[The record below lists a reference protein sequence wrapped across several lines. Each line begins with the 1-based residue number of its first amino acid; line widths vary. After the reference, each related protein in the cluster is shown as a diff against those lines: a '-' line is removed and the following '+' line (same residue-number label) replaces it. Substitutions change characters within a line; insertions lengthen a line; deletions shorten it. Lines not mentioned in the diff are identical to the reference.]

1 METLEIKKIAE
12 SIVSA
17 ENNRRS
23 LADFI
28 KTISLQFNLIKKVE
42 PASLENMKIA
52 GIDGG
57 IVKTSLHGY
66 DLVLAR
72 AVGVCFHFKKNRV
85 EKVDYYPSKFAP
97 SKPFALEAS
106 SEIDFV
112 YFSSIIRQQI
122 EIQRAIDCLEKF
134 SPDVLLLDG
143 SIVPHYM
150 SKPAKTSEV
159 YSEYEKLIDLY
170 KKFYEKIEES
180 KTVLAGIVE
189 DSRNDRFCKLL
200 GKHVMPKLEN
210 VTGAAIASLEKSR
223 DTNLLFWVLDK
234 NERTQTFSYSDDENL
249 TLKELNK
256 NVYSFYIKTAKYD
269 RPVRVDFLEKDK
281 EDLLA
286 GMLLSITGQHS
297 GYGFP
302 TVLIEADNVAK
313 LSEQEID
320 NFYSFILKYTGNL
333 PSIMRL
339 RRDQR
344 PF

>member
-1 METLEIKKIAE
+1 MQTNEIKKIAE
-12 SIVSA
+12 NIATA
-17 ENNRRS
+17 ESGRRS
-23 LADFI
+23 LGEFV
-28 KTISLQFNLIKKVE
+28 KKISPQFDLVKNVE
-42 PASLENMKIA
+42 PANLENIKIA

-57 IVKTSLHGY
+57 IVKTTLHGY
-66 DLVLAR
+66 DLILAR
-72 AVGVCFHFKKNRV
+72 AVGVCFNFKNGRI
-85 EKVDYYPSKFAP
+85 EKVDYFPSKFPP
-97 SKPFALEAS
+97 SKPFTLEAS
-106 SEIDFV
+106 SEVDFM
-112 YFSSIIRQQI
+112 YFSSIVRQLL
-122 EIQRAIDCLEKF
+122 EIQRAIDCIEKF
-134 SPDVLLLDG
+134 KPEILLLDG

-150 SKPAKTSEV
+150 SKPSKTSVV
-159 YSEYEKLIDLY
+159 YTEYEKLLDLY
-170 KKFYEKIEES
+170 KKLYEKIEES
-180 KTVLAGIVE
+180 GTFLAGVVE

-200 GKHVMPKLEN
+200 GKFILPKIENQSFSGLLER
-210 VTGAAIASLEKSR
+210 SR

-234 NERTQTFSYSDDENL
+234 NERTQTFSYSEDENL
-249 TLKELNK
+249 NQKELNK

-269 RPVRVDFLEKDK
+269 RPVRVDFLDK
-281 EDLLA
+281 EKEDFIA
-286 GMLLSITGQHS
+286 SVLLSITGQHS

>member
-12 SIVSA
+12 SIASA
-17 ENNRRS
+17 EKNRRS

-28 KTISLQFNLIKKVE
+28 KTISPQFDLIKKVE
-42 PASLENMKIA
+42 PSNLENMKIA

-72 AVGVCFHFKKNRV
+72 AVGVCFHFKKDRV

-97 SKPFALEAS
+97 AKPFALEAS

-112 YFSSIIRQQI
+112 YFSSIVRQQI

-134 SPDVLLLDG
+134 EPDVLLLDG

-170 KKFYEKIEES
+170 KKFYEKVEGS

-200 GKHVMPKLEN
+200 GKHIMPKVEKSSF
-210 VTGAAIASLEKSR
+210 AASLEKSR

-256 NVYSFYIKTAKYD
+256 SVYSFYIKTAKYD
-269 RPVRVDFLEKDK
+269 RPVRVDFLDK
-281 EDLLA
+281 EKEDMLA